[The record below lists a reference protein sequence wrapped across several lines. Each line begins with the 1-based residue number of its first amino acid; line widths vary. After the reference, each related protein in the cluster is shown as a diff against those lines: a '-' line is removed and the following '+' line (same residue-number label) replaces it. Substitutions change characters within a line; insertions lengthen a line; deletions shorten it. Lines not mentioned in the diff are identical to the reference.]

1 MGRTKLESAME
12 RLLYIIPFTFV
23 IIFILIFFALRNITY
38 TMIIFFTLPFALS
51 GGVFYLEYL
60 NFNMSI
66 AVVVGFLALLG
77 VAAETSIVMIVYL
90 HEAMK
95 ELNDKCI
102 EAEKKHIF
110 HAIYKGAVLRLR
122 PKLMTL
128 FAILG
133 GLIPIMY
140 IDGVGSEVMQRIAA
154 PMIGGMISS
163 GFLTLIIIPAIFYIL
178 AIKKKGKMANSNL
191 SH

>member
-1 MGRTKLESAME
+1 M
-12 RLLYIIPFTFV
+12 V
-23 IIFILIFFALRNITY
+23 
-38 TMIIFFTLPFALS
+38 
-51 GGVFYLEYL
+51 
-60 NFNMSI
+60 
-66 AVVVGFLALLG
+66 
-77 VAAETSIVMIVYL
+77 
-90 HEAMK
+90 
-95 ELNDKCI
+95 ELKDKCI
-102 EAEKKHIF
+102 EPDKNHIA

-163 GFLTLIIIPAIFYIL
+163 AFLTLIIIPAVFYIL
-178 AIKKKGKMANSNL
+178 VLSKKGKIDNCEI

>member
-1 MGRTKLESAME
+1 
-12 RLLYIIPFTFV
+12 
-23 IIFILIFFALRNITY
+23 
-38 TMIIFFTLPFALS
+38 LPFALT
-51 GGVFYLEYL
+51 GGIFYLEYL
-60 NFNMSI
+60 NFNISI
-66 AVVVGFLALLG
+66 AVIVGFLALLG
-77 VAAETSIVMIVYL
+77 VAAETSIVMLVYL
-90 HEAMK
+90 HEAMLELK
-95 ELNDKCI
+95 EKCTKP
-102 EAEKKHIF
+102 EKKEIF

-140 IDGVGSEVMQRIAA
+140 IQGVGSEVMQRIAA

-163 GFLTLIIIPAIFYIL
+163 AFLTLIIIPAVFYIL
-178 AIKKKGKMANSNL
+178 AIKQKGNMTNCDL